1 MKTLDELH
9 LRLDAWLIAYAG
21 ATRADIDVG
30 TVRDARDALRE
41 LIADAEQLRAILDAA
56 GIEVQYH
63 EQGVTWFRP

>member
-1 MKTLDELH
+1 MKTLEELMA
-9 LRLDAWLIAYAG
+9 LIEPAAMGRKGAWDSLES
-21 ATRADIDVG
+21 
-30 TVRDARDALRE
+30 ALRE